1 MIGALVYPA
10 LIIIVM
16 VTVLFVIMW
25 KVVPPLVALFS
36 DFGGLPTSTQILVS
50 VSNFTGDYW
59 YLFMGSPFLIGF
71 IWRNWR
77 KTE

>member
-59 YLFMGSPFLIGF
+59 YLFI
-71 IWRNWR
+71 
-77 KTE
+77 